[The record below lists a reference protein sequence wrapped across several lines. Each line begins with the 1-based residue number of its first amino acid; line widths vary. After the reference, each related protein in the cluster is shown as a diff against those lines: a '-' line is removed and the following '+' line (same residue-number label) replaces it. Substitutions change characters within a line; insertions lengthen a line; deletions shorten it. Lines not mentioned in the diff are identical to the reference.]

1 VSDGPITRLIVNAS
15 GVVAIRS
22 DVSGVTRTS
31 TTMLGTGWH
40 QLEMCGSVGTATA
53 WTVYRDGV
61 AIISNWVTGTG
72 TTPIGRINIGDT
84 TAKTWVANFD
94 SVVLDRSP
102 G

>member
-1 VSDGPITRLIVNAS
+1 VNAS
-15 GVVAIRS
+15 GVLAIRS

-40 QLEMCGSVGTATA
+40 QLEMCGSVGAATA

-72 TTPIGRINIGDT
+72 TTPIGRINVGDT

-94 SVVLDRSP
+94 SVVLDRAP